1 MSIRVLVVDDQ
12 ALVRAGFVKLLE
24 PEEDLRVVAEAG
36 DGLEAVEAVLR
47 TRPDVVL
54 MDIRM
59 PRLDGLE
66 ATRRILS
73 SPGLATR
80 VVVLT
85 TFEDDEYVFSALRA
99 GASGFLLK
107 TAPAEQL
114 VEALR
119 AAAAGNAALAPSV
132 ARRLIAEFNSRP
144 APTPPA
150 RSPFTERETA
160 VLALVAQGLSN
171 SEIASRLF
179 VGEATVKSHVGSMLG
194 KLGLRDRVQLVVH
207 AYETGLVRPGGVAER
222 GRER

>member
-1 MSIRVLVVDDQ
+1 VRVLLVDDE
-12 ALVRAGFVKLLE
+12 ALIRTGLRMILEVEPDVEVAG
-24 PEEDLRVVAEAG
+24 EAG
-36 DGLEAVEAVLR
+36 DGLEAVDMAR
-47 TRPDVVL
+47 RSRPDVVL

-85 TFEDDEYVFSALRA
+85 TFEDDEYIFSALRA

-114 VEALR
+114 VDALR
-119 AAAAGNAALAPSV
+119 AAAAGDAALAPSV
-132 ARRLIAEFNSRP
+132 ARRLIVEFTSRP
-144 APTPPA
+144 APVRAPP
-150 RSPFTERETA
+150 SPFTERETA

-171 SEIASRLF
+171 SEIAARLF

-207 AYETGLVRPGGVAER
+207 AYETGLVRPGAAG
-222 GRER
+222 

>member
-1 MSIRVLVVDDQ
+1 MRVLLVDDE
-12 ALVRAGFVKLLE
+12 ALIRTGMRMILEVEPDVEVAG
-24 PEEDLRVVAEAG
+24 EAG
-36 DGLEAVEAVLR
+36 DGLEAVDMAR
-47 TRPDVVL
+47 RSRPDVVL

-85 TFEDDEYVFSALRA
+85 TFEDDEYIFSALRA
-99 GASGFLLK
+99 GASGLLLK

-114 VEALR
+114 VDALR
-119 AAAAGNAALAPSV
+119 AAAAGDAALAPSV
-132 ARRLIAEFNSRP
+132 ARRLIVEFTSRP
-144 APTPPA
+144 APVRAPP
-150 RSPFTERETA
+150 SPFTERETA

-171 SEIASRLF
+171 SEIAARLF

-207 AYETGLVRPGGVAER
+207 AYETGLVRPGAAG
-222 GRER
+222 

>member
-1 MSIRVLVVDDQ
+1 MRVLLVDDE
-12 ALVRAGFVKLLE
+12 ALIRTGMRMILEVEPDVEVAG
-24 PEEDLRVVAEAG
+24 EAG
-36 DGLEAVEAVLR
+36 DGLEAVDMAR
-47 TRPDVVL
+47 RSRPDVVL

-107 TAPAEQL
+107 TAPAGQL
-114 VEALR
+114 VDALR
-119 AAAAGNAALAPSV
+119 AAAAGDAALAPSV
-132 ARRLIAEFNSRP
+132 ARRLIAEFTSRP
-144 APTPPA
+144 APVRAPP
-150 RSPFTERETA
+150 SPFTERETA
-160 VLALVAQGLSN
+160 VLTLVAQGLSN
-171 SEIASRLF
+171 SEIAARLF

-207 AYETGLVRPGGVAER
+207 AYETGLVRPGAAG
-222 GRER
+222 

>member
-1 MSIRVLVVDDQ
+1 
-12 ALVRAGFVKLLE
+12 
-24 PEEDLRVVAEAG
+24 
-36 DGLEAVEAVLR
+36 
-47 TRPDVVL
+47 

-107 TAPAEQL
+107 TAPAGQL
-114 VEALR
+114 VDALR
-119 AAAAGNAALAPSV
+119 AAAAGDAALAPSV
-132 ARRLIAEFNSRP
+132 ARRLIAEFTSRP
-144 APTPPA
+144 ASVRAPP
-150 RSPFTERETA
+150 SPFTERETA

-171 SEIASRLF
+171 SEIAARLF

-207 AYETGLVRPGGVAER
+207 AYETGLVRPGAAG
-222 GRER
+222 

>member
-1 MSIRVLVVDDQ
+1 MILEVEPGVEV
-12 ALVRAGFVKLLE
+12 AG
-24 PEEDLRVVAEAG
+24 EAG
-36 DGLEAVEAVLR
+36 DGLEAVDMAR
-47 TRPDVVL
+47 RSRPDGVL

-85 TFEDDEYVFSALRA
+85 TFEDDEYIFSALRA

-114 VEALR
+114 VDALR
-119 AAAAGNAALAPSV
+119 AAAAGDAALAPSV
-132 ARRLIAEFNSRP
+132 ARRLIVEFTSRP
-144 APTPPA
+144 APVGAPP
-150 RSPFTERETA
+150 SPFTERETA

-171 SEIASRLF
+171 SEIAARLF

-207 AYETGLVRPGGVAER
+207 AFETGLGRPGAAG
-222 GRER
+222 

>member
-1 MSIRVLVVDDQ
+1 MRVLLVDDE
-12 ALVRAGFVKLLE
+12 ALIRTGMRMILEVEPDVEVAG
-24 PEEDLRVVAEAG
+24 EAG
-36 DGLEAVEAVLR
+36 DGLEAVDMAR
-47 TRPDVVL
+47 RSRPDVVL

-107 TAPAEQL
+107 TAPAGQL
-114 VEALR
+114 VDALR
-119 AAAAGNAALAPSV
+119 AAAAGDAALAPSV
-132 ARRLIAEFNSRP
+132 ARRLIVEFTSRP
-144 APTPPA
+144 APVRAPP
-150 RSPFTERETA
+150 SPFTERETA

-171 SEIASRLF
+171 SEIAARLF

-194 KLGLRDRVQLVVH
+194 KLGLRDRVQLVVY
-207 AYETGLVRPGGVAER
+207 AYETGLVRPGVA
-222 GRER
+222 G

>member
-1 MSIRVLVVDDQ
+1 VRVLLVDDE
-12 ALVRAGFVKLLE
+12 ALIRTGLRMILEVEPDVEVAG
-24 PEEDLRVVAEAG
+24 EAA
-36 DGLEAVEAVLR
+36 DGAEAVEMAR
-47 TRPDVVL
+47 RSRPDVVL

-85 TFEDDEYVFSALRA
+85 TFEEDEYVFSALRA

-107 TAPAEQL
+107 TAPADQL

-119 AAAAGNAALAPSV
+119 SAAAGDAALAPSV
-132 ARRLIAEFNSRP
+132 ARRLIAEFTSRP
-144 APTPPA
+144 APARPPP
-150 RSPFTERETA
+150 SPFTERETA
-160 VLALVAQGLSN
+160 VLALVARGLSN
-171 SEIASRLF
+171 AEIATSLF

-207 AYETGLVRPGGVAER
+207 AYETGLVRPGAAT
-222 GRER
+222 